1 MYKFYI
7 FFYILKEIII
17 KDHDKL
23 LVLHKQTKGFKS
35 SVKSLTEKNSVIN
48 IYTLLVTKCASIK
61 AGQTLDLS

>member
-35 SVKSLTEKNSVIN
+35 SVKSLTEKIVLLT
-48 IYTLLVTKCASIK
+48 YTLYWLQNVH
-61 AGQTLDLS
+61 L